1 VKILVFEEIM
11 INQFIQ
17 SFSTH
22 LLDLFFKI
30 ITYFGSPIPWFVLGA
45 WLFWLGK
52 EKKSFTVMS
61 LLLIGS
67 FFSGLFKSII
77 ARPRPEGIKILDNV
91 VGSSFPSGHSTI
103 AGIAAVYAFL
113 SREIKK
119 NFKYLILVL
128 ALLTAISRM
137 YLGVHYLS
145 DVIAGLFL
153 GSIIALVVYKFEAKI
168 NKTEFHISK
177 IREEFIIVIFFVA
190 LIVFNL
196 FVPSEYYG
204 AYALLG
210 YFLGYAIYRHTKLA
224 EVMVRAKTTN
234 QKIVILFFGTAI
246 FGVMGALAYF
256 VFTGIIAQI
265 TFFSAGIFITLIWPI
280 VISKFVKKR
289 EEVKANRFTGKAKK
303 KINSKKKKK

>member
-1 VKILVFEEIM
+1 MKILVFEEIM
-11 INQFIQ
+11 VNQFLQ
-17 SFSTH
+17 SFSTP
-22 LLDLFFKI
+22 LLDLFFKL

-77 ARPRPEGIKILDNV
+77 ARPRPEGIRVLDDI

-103 AGIAAVYAFL
+103 AGVVGTYAFL

-119 NFKYLILVL
+119 NFKYLLLVL

-153 GSIIALVVYKFEAKI
+153 GSIVAWIVYKFEAKI

-210 YFLGYAIYRHTKLA
+210 YFLGYAIYRHTRLS
-224 EVMVRAKTTN
+224 EIMVHPKTIK
-234 QKIVILFFGTAI
+234 QKIIIMLFGTLI
-246 FGVMGALAYF
+246 FGTLGALAYF
-256 VFTGIIAQI
+256 VLTGIMAQV
-265 TFFSAGIFITLIWPI
+265 TFFLAGIFITLTWPI
-280 VISKFVKKR
+280 VISKFVTKR
-289 EEVKANRFTGKAKK
+289 EAGKIRKK
-303 KINSKKKKK
+303 FKNK

>member
-1 VKILVFEEIM
+1 MFGCEKMVFEEIM
-11 INQFIQ
+11 VNQFLQ
-17 SFSTH
+17 SFSTP
-22 LLDLFFKI
+22 LLDLFFKA

-61 LLLIGS
+61 LLLLGS
-67 FFSGLFKSII
+67 FFSGLIKSII
-77 ARPRPEGIKILDNV
+77 ARPRPEGIIVFDNV

-103 AGIAAVYAFL
+103 AGVAAVYAFL

-119 NFKYLILVL
+119 NFKYLILLL

-153 GSIIALVVYKFEAKI
+153 GSIIAWGVYKFESKI
-168 NKTEFHISK
+168 NKTQFHISK
-177 IREEFIIVIFFVA
+177 IKEEFIIVIFFVS
-190 LIVFNL
+190 LIIFNL

-210 YFLGYAIYRHTKLA
+210 YFIGYAIYRHTKLA
-224 EVMVRAKTTN
+224 EVMVRAKTIK
-234 QKIVILFFGTAI
+234 QKIVIMFFGTAI
-246 FGVMGALAYF
+246 FGAMGALAYF
-256 VFTGIIAQI
+256 ILDGILAQT

-280 VISKFVKKR
+280 VISKFVAKR
-289 EEVKANRFTGKAKK
+289 EEHKADKV
-303 KINSKKKKK
+303 KKKKKKKK